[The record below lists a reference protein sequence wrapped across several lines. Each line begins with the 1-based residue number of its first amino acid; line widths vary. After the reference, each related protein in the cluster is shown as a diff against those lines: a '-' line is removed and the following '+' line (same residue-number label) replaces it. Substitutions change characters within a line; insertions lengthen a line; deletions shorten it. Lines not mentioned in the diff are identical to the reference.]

1 MNRMRLA
8 ALVAA
13 VLLALAGCAEIPRSG
28 PVDRVSPSTN
38 SEPPIGL
45 SAQPPAEGATPEQIV
60 NGFLLAS
67 QAGLDDDFSVARE
80 YLHADAAS
88 NWKPLAQVRVYPNS
102 QNIALNTL
110 DSGAVRATVGAHGS
124 VSSQGIFTEAA
135 NDAVSTS
142 EFSLAKNAN
151 GQWRIVSLDDGI
163 FLSEN
168 IFSQKFAE
176 IPLYFLSSD
185 SSSLVAD
192 LRYYPKKSF
201 ATNAINGLISG
212 PSQWLADGVHT
223 AIPAG
228 TQLTKTVDVANGE
241 ASVDLSSQALSASSS
256 QQALMIAQIR
266 HTLGTSNDVR
276 SVKLTVE
283 GSPPGVDAVKSLPS
297 SPFGSYPVSVV
308 SNGAPATVLKA
319 GEIQNKGRGGGNRHL
334 DSIAASYQ
342 AGQSAFAA
350 TANNATQLF
359 AFDAEKETW
368 WNVKEGRNL
377 LSPSYDS
384 SGWIWS
390 GERENGGSLIVA
402 NPSAG
407 REKTVGVSWLRGAKV
422 RDIAVSRDGSRIV
435 VVSELAGTPTIQVA
449 AIHRNAD
456 SDDEPMQ
463 LGDPMTIGQS
473 MVDVTDVAWIGPTK
487 IAVLGR
493 ASAGSDRALYSVKIG
508 GPSERLMAPY
518 TGAVAITAG
527 RDEGSIIVLTDKNVA
542 YSREGGSWRAIAS
555 SVTAVALPG

>member
-13 VLLALAGCAEIPRSG
+13 MLLALAGCAEIPRSG
-28 PVDRVSPSTN
+28 PVDKVSPSTN

-110 DSGAVRATVGAHGS
+110 DRATVGAHGS

-142 EFSLAKNAN
+142 EFSLAKNAS

-201 ATNAINGLISG
+201 ATNALNGLISG

-297 SPFGSYPVSVV
+297 YPFGSYPVSVV

-350 TANNATQLF
+350 TANNATQLV

-402 NPSAG
+402 NPSVG
-407 REKTVGVSWLRGAKV
+407 REKAVGVPWLRGAKV
-422 RDIAVSRDGSRIV
+422 RDVAVSRDGSRIV

-456 SDDEPMQ
+456 AEDEPIQ
-463 LGDPMTIGQS
+463 LGDPMTR
-473 MVDVTDVAWIGPTK
+473 AWSTSPTSP
-487 IAVLGR
+487 G
-493 ASAGSDRALYSVKIG
+493 SAPQR
-508 GPSERLMAPY
+508 
-518 TGAVAITAG
+518 
-527 RDEGSIIVLTDKNVA
+527 
-542 YSREGGSWRAIAS
+542 
-555 SVTAVALPG
+555 

>member
-1 MNRMRLA
+1 MNRMRLG

-283 GSPPGVDAVKSLPS
+283 GSPPGVDAGKSLPS
-297 SPFGSYPVSVV
+297 YPLGSYPVCVV
-308 SNGAPATVLKA
+308 SSGAPATVL
-319 GEIQNKGRGGGNRHL
+319 
-334 DSIAASYQ
+334 
-342 AGQSAFAA
+342 
-350 TANNATQLF
+350 
-359 AFDAEKETW
+359 
-368 WNVKEGRNL
+368 
-377 LSPSYDS
+377 
-384 SGWIWS
+384 
-390 GERENGGSLIVA
+390 
-402 NPSAG
+402 
-407 REKTVGVSWLRGAKV
+407 
-422 RDIAVSRDGSRIV
+422 
-435 VVSELAGTPTIQVA
+435 
-449 AIHRNAD
+449 
-456 SDDEPMQ
+456 
-463 LGDPMTIGQS
+463 
-473 MVDVTDVAWIGPTK
+473 
-487 IAVLGR
+487 
-493 ASAGSDRALYSVKIG
+493 
-508 GPSERLMAPY
+508 
-518 TGAVAITAG
+518 
-527 RDEGSIIVLTDKNVA
+527 
-542 YSREGGSWRAIAS
+542 
-555 SVTAVALPG
+555 